1 MNGKKEYL
9 TYYYGAEKHT
19 FLLAKQL
26 RKNSTPAEKKLWQI
40 VRNRNLNG
48 RKFRR
53 QHPIAKYVVDFYCH
67 QSKLVIELDGEIHM
81 DLEQMKYDNERN
93 EFMVEIGL
101 NVLRIKNEDLFDNEE
116 KVIELIMK
124 ICNVVEFPL
133 S

>member
-9 TYYYGAEKHT
+9 TYYYGAEKYT

-124 ICNVVEFPL
+124 NL
-133 S
+133 

>member
-1 MNGKKEYL
+1 
-9 TYYYGAEKHT
+9 
-19 FLLAKQL
+19 
-26 RKNSTPAEKKLWQI
+26 
-40 VRNRNLNG
+40 
-48 RKFRR
+48 
-53 QHPIAKYVVDFYCH
+53 
-67 QSKLVIELDGEIHM
+67 M

>member
-9 TYYYGAEKHT
+9 TYHYGAEKHT

-124 ICNVVEFPL
+124 NL
-133 S
+133 

>member
-9 TYYYGAEKHT
+9 TYHYGAEKHT

-53 QHPIAKYVVDFYCH
+53 QQPIAKYVVDFYCH
-67 QSKLVIELDGEIHM
+67 QSKLVIELEGEIHM

-124 ICNVVEFPL
+124 NL
-133 S
+133 